1 MSDKIATPSEIF
13 LRMMIL
19 KETIKF
25 LKDHHIGENSSRG
38 QLISELAKKIE
49 DRLVS
54 DPNVEVR
61 NLPSSD
67 H

>member
-1 MSDKIATPSEIF
+1 MSDKIATPSEVY
-13 LRMMIL
+13 LRMVIL

-25 LKDHHIGENSSRG
+25 LKDHHIGENYSRG